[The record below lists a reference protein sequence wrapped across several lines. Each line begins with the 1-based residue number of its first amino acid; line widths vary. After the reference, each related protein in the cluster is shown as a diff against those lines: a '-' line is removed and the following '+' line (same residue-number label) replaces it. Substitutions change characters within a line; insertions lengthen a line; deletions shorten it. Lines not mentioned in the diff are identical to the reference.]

1 MQRPA
6 IYRRSTSRSSRITT
20 SEESSSFSPISN
32 TSPSQKS
39 PAPTAPSPTSL
50 AHLLRFSLVQ
60 CCSPAS
66 TATIPATTP
75 SFLDSSPDDRPS
87 FSGTIVTGTI
97 YGHRRGYIRLCLQQD
112 RLATAPPLLLHLA
125 IPTKLLAQEMSS
137 GIVRIALECN
147 RQRDGSRDDS
157 GGEPPLHAVPIWTT
171 FCNGR
176 RFGFAVQKRLTEKDR
191 LVLNAVQSTS
201 VGAGAI
207 PSEDGEVMYLRAGFR
222 RVVGSSDSESYHLIN
237 PDEAGGQELSI
248 FLLRTG

>member
-1 MQRPA
+1 MQEPVIR
-6 IYRRSTSRSSRITT
+6 RRSTSRSRRTAT
-20 SEESSSFSPISN
+20 SEESSSPVSK
-32 TSPSQKS
+32 TSTSQKS
-39 PAPTAPSPTSL
+39 PAPPTSPPASL
-50 AHLLRFSLVQ
+50 AHLLRFSIVQ

-66 TATIPATTP
+66 TATIPTTTL
-75 SFLDSSPDDRPS
+75 SFFDPPHDDRPS
-87 FSGTIVTGTI
+87 ISGAIVTGTV
-97 YGHRRGYIRLCLQQD
+97 YGHRQSYVRLCLQQD
-112 RLATAPPLLLHLA
+112 RLVTVPPLLLHLP
-125 IPTKLLAQEMSS
+125 IPTKLLAKEMSS

-157 GGEPPLHAVPIWTT
+157 GIEPPLHAVPVWST

-176 RFGFAVQKRLTEKDR
+176 RFGYALQKRPTQKDR
-191 LVLNAVQSTS
+191 LVLEAVQSTS

-237 PDEAGGQELSI
+237 PDGSGGQDLSI